1 MDLDTIIK
9 INNGWQALVLL
20 AIIVVPQVMAYLK
33 GRQTKAAVAGLE
45 HTLNETNSG
54 STVRDALN
62 RIEARQQEQGEVLDA
77 VETRLT
83 VLEEGGATP

>member
-1 MDLDTIIK
+1 MNPADYIQIE
-9 INNGWQALVLL
+9 NPWQALVIL
-20 AIIVVPQVMAYLK
+20 AIVVVPQVLAYLK
-33 GRQTKAAVAGLE
+33 GRQTRAAVAE
-45 HTLNETNSG
+45 VTHTLQETNSG

-62 RIEARQQEQGEVLDA
+62 RIESRQKEQGEVLDA